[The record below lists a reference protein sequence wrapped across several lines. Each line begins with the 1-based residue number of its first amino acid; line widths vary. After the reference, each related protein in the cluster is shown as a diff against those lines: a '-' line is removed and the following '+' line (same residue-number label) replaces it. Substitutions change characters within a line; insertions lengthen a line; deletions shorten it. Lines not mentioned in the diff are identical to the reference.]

1 MGQIAGSATLAAL
14 AKAKE
19 LRAQGI
25 DVLSLTAGEPD
36 FDTPQHIKVAA
47 LKALERGATKYTPVA
62 GMPELREAVAERFRQ
77 SGLQCDAPDVLVSC
91 GAKHSIFNAML
102 AILNEGDEVV
112 IGAPYWVSYTQQV
125 KCGGGIP
132 KIVETTDAAAFK
144 MTPAQV
150 EEAIGPKTKA
160 VIINSPSNPTGAVY
174 TQAELVQLGKV
185 LAKHPDVLVISDEIY
200 DELVYDDIET
210 GSIAALVPEIADR
223 TITINGVS
231 KTYAMTG
238 WRIGYATGPREV
250 IGIMTR
256 LQSHSTSG
264 PTTVSQEAALAALTG
279 DQSCVAEYRDAF
291 DARRKRIVERLND
304 IEGITCTRPQGAF
317 YAFPNVSG
325 VFGRE
330 VAGRQIDSSTAF
342 CDALLEAA
350 HVALVAGAG
359 FGADT
364 CARASYASGVDVI
377 DAAMDRIEKFLK

>member
-1 MGQIAGSATLAAL
+1 M
-14 AKAKE
+14 
-19 LRAQGI
+19 
-25 DVLSLTAGEPD
+25 
-36 FDTPQHIKVAA
+36 AA

-112 IGAPYWVSYTQQV
+112 IGAPYWVSYMQQV

-132 KIVETTDAAAFK
+132 KIVETTDDAAFK

-223 TITINGVS
+223 TITVNGVS